1 MKLRE
6 ILDMRSLN
14 PVCILDD
21 VEHEDMLV
29 AIDSWDS
36 APEFWLT
43 EKALDQEVKFL
54 LNSEKW
60 PGYLCV
66 ILEDD
71 DD

>member
-6 ILDMRSLN
+6 ILDMKSLN

-21 VEHEDMLV
+21 VDNEDMLV
-29 AIDSWDS
+29 AIDSWDTAS
-36 APEFWLT
+36 EFWFT
-43 EKALDQEVKFL
+43 DKALDQEVKFF